1 MSTFLS
7 IVIPAFNEEA
17 RIGATLDKVV
27 EYLSDQPYSWDVTVV
42 DDGSSDATAE
52 LVGERAEKLDGVRL
66 ERIPHAGKGWAV
78 KHGMLSTSG
87 EYRFMCDAD
96 LAMPISLLGSFLE
109 RMNEGFD
116 VVLGSRQISGAR
128 RYDEPV
134 TRHAMGRIFNGF
146 VRLAAVGGYADTQCG
161 FKCFR
166 GQAADRLFG
175 LQRTRGLGFD
185 VEVLYLARKQ
195 HLRVLEIPID
205 WYHIKDS
212 KVRVGVDSF
221 SMIRDTLRVRLHDLR
236 GGDDLK
242 TRI

>member
-52 LVGERAEKLDGVRL
+52 LVGERAKKLDGVRL
-66 ERIPHAGKGWAV
+66 QRIPHAGKGWAV

-96 LAMPISLLGSFLE
+96 LAMPTDQLASFLE
-109 RMNEGFD
+109 RMDEGFD

-134 TRHAMGRIFNGF
+134 TRHAMGRIFNRF
-146 VRLAAVGGYADTQCG
+146 VRLTAVGGYADTQCG
-161 FKCFR
+161 YKCFR
-166 GQAADRLFG
+166 GEVADRLFG

-185 VEVLYLARKQ
+185 VELLYLARKQ
-195 HLRVLEIPID
+195 DLRVLEIPID
-205 WYHIKDS
+205 WYHIRDS
-212 KVRVGVDSF
+212 KVRAGVDSF
-221 SMIRDTLRVRLHDLR
+221 SMVRDTLRVRLHDLR
-236 GGDDLK
+236 GGYDLK
-242 TRI
+242 TKI